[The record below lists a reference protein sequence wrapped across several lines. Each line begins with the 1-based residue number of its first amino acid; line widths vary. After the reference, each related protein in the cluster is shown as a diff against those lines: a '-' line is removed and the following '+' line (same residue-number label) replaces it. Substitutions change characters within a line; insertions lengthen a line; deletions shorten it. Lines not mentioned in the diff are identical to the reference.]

1 MCDASDY
8 VVGAVLGQR
17 KDKKPY
23 MIYYASKTLNSAQ
36 MNYTTTEKELL
47 AVVFACEKFRSYLVG
62 SPVIVFSDHA
72 ALKYLLSK
80 KDSKARLVRWILL
93 LQEFDITIKDKKGT
107 ENVVADHL
115 SRLTTDSRSDIT
127 PIDDYFPD
135 ESLFSI
141 STMPWYA
148 NIVNFLVSGQLPA
161 HWSTQDKRKFL
172 NEVKNFYWDDPYLF
186 KYCPDQIFRRCIPDN
201 EVSSVIKFCH
211 SEACGGHF
219 SSRKTTAKIL
229 QSGFYWPTM
238 FKDTHAFCKICEN
251 CQKLG
256 SISKRHMMP
265 LNPIL
270 VIEIFDCWGID
281 FMGPFP
287 PSFGFMYILVAVDYV
302 SKWIEAIPSR
312 NNDHKTVIKFLK
324 ENILSRFGIPRAMI
338 SDGGT
343 HFCNKSFE
351 SLMKK
356 YGITHKVATPYHPQ
370 TSGQVELANREIKQI
385 LEKTVNPNRKD
396 WSLRLNDALW
406 AYRTAY
412 KTSLGMSPYRLVY
425 GKPCH
430 LPVELEHKAYWAI
443 KAFNSNLDDASQ
455 LRKLQINELEEIR
468 NDAYEN
474 SRIHKARIKEFHDKK
489 ILRKT
494 FNVGQK
500 VLLYNSRL
508 HLFPGKL
515 RSRWSGPFIV
525 KHVYPYG
532 ACDIENPKNGNVF
545 KVNGHRL
552 KVYFDNFSVENDSI
566 ELGDPVYKD

>member
-1 MCDASDY
+1 
-8 VVGAVLGQR
+8 V
-17 KDKKPY
+17 
-23 MIYYASKTLNSAQ
+23 IYYASKTLNSAQ
-36 MNYTTTEKELL
+36 MNYTTTKKELL

-62 SPVIVFSDHA
+62 SLVVFSDHA

-80 KDSKARLVRWILL
+80 KNSKDRLVRWILL
-93 LQEFDITIKDKKGT
+93 LHEFHITIKNMKGT

-115 SRLTTDSRSDIT
+115 SRLTIDSRSDIT

-135 ESLFSI
+135 ESLFFI

-148 NIVNFLVSGQLPA
+148 NIVNFLVSGQLLA
-161 HWSTQDKRKFL
+161 HWSTQDKKKFL
-172 NEVKNFYWDDPYLF
+172 NKVKNFYWDDPYLF
-186 KYCPDQIFRRCIPDN
+186 KYCPDQIFQRCIPDN

-211 SEACGGHF
+211 SEECEGHF

-238 FKDTHAFCKICEN
+238 FKDSHAFCKTCEN

-287 PSFGFMYILVAVDYV
+287 PSFGFLYILVAVDYV
-302 SKWIEAIPSR
+302 SKWIEAISSR
-312 NNDHKTVIKFLK
+312 KNDHKTVIKFLK

-343 HFCNKSFE
+343 HFCNKPFE

-396 WSLRLNDALW
+396 WSLRLNGALW

-412 KTSLGMSPYRLVY
+412 KTS
-425 GKPCH
+425 
-430 LPVELEHKAYWAI
+430 
-443 KAFNSNLDDASQ
+443 
-455 LRKLQINELEEIR
+455 
-468 NDAYEN
+468 
-474 SRIHKARIKEFHDKK
+474 
-489 ILRKT
+489 
-494 FNVGQK
+494 
-500 VLLYNSRL
+500 
-508 HLFPGKL
+508 
-515 RSRWSGPFIV
+515 
-525 KHVYPYG
+525 
-532 ACDIENPKNGNVF
+532 
-545 KVNGHRL
+545 
-552 KVYFDNFSVENDSI
+552 
-566 ELGDPVYKD
+566 